1 MADQALVV
9 DVGSSSVKAGF
20 SGEDWPSTLLPSV
33 VDPVAKGIIYVE
45 PSSAEYYGSEIS
57 AKSSHPV
64 HRGEVKNWD
73 QLELLWGEIMK
84 DVGTSKHMPSIM
96 LVESLMAK
104 HEDRKRWAEML
115 FETFHVPSICLANC
129 ASLSLFAS
137 GRTTGLVA
145 EVGAGLTSAVPVF
158 EGLVLQH
165 AASTVPFGGQVNI
178 ALALTRILIANLT
191 LTLTYP

>member
-1 MADQALVV
+1 MSDQALVV

-33 VDPVAKGIIYVE
+33 VDQYPKGVTCVE

-64 HRGEVKNWD
+64 HRGEVKNWE
-73 QLELLWGEIMK
+73 QLEMLWEDIMK
-84 DVGTSKHMPSIM
+84 DVGTGKHMPSVM
-96 LVESLMAK
+96 LCESMVTK

-145 EVGAGLTSAVPVF
+145 EAGAGLTSVVRTPAQSP
-158 EGLVLQH
+158 
-165 AASTVPFGGQVNI
+165 AP
-178 ALALTRILIANLT
+178 
-191 LTLTYP
+191 